1 MIPKQG
7 KNVFKL
13 DRLPSDWKACLLF
26 EAVDIKGGSQPPKKV
41 FKTEMQEG
49 YVRLVQIRD
58 YKSDRYLT
66 YVPVNSTK
74 KFCTTEDIMIG
85 RYGPPVFQILR
96 GIEGAYNVA
105 LMKANPLTNMDR
117 DFLFYLLSSP
127 PVQKLVIENSQRTA
141 GQTGVNLKLLN
152 SCIIPLPPLDQQKK
166 IAAILDTADA
176 YRQKTKAL
184 IDKYDELTQSLFL
197 DMFGDPVTNPK
208 GWEQQ
213 KLGELLEITSSKRIF
228 KDEYVDNGVPF
239 YRTKEIVELSKGND
253 ISLELF
259 ISEARYAEIKS
270 KYDLPEVG
278 DILMSAVGTI
288 GVMWAVDTKKPFYFK
303 DGNLVW
309 LKSSI
314 LEDVN
319 PTYLRMTLEYLIEY
333 EKYKLAEGGAY
344 NALTIAKLKDF
355 NVLLAPFELQN
366 QFAER
371 VKAIKVQKAQAQA
384 SLAQADNL
392 FNSLLQKAFKGE
404 LVN

>member
-13 DRLPSDWKACLLF
+13 KKLPTDWKACLLS

-58 YKSDRYLT
+58 YKSDRFLT

-105 LMKANPLTNMDR
+105 LMKANPLNNMDR
-117 DFLFYLLSSP
+117 DYLYYLLSSS

-152 SCIIPLPPLDQQKK
+152 SCIIPLPPLNQQKK
-166 IAAILDTADA
+166 IAAILDAADS
-176 YRQKTKAL
+176 YKQKTKTL

-208 GWEQQ
+208 GWDEIKLGNVCNVGSSKRVFVSELVEEGIPFYRGTEVG
-213 KLGELLEITSSKRIF
+213 KLGEGKSINPTLFITKAHYESLKEHRGVPKQGDLLMPSICPDGRIWV
-228 KDEYVDNGVPF
+228 VDND
-239 YRTKEIVELSKGND
+239 KE
-253 ISLELF
+253 
-259 ISEARYAEIKS
+259 
-270 KYDLPEVG
+270 
-278 DILMSAVGTI
+278 
-288 GVMWAVDTKKPFYFK
+288 FYFK
-303 DGNLVW
+303 DGRVLWVEVD
-309 LKSSI
+309 LKKMNSI
-314 LEDVN
+314 
-319 PTYLRMTLEYLIEY
+319 YLRYHLKGSFFANYNNIASGTTF
-333 EKYKLAEGGAY
+333 AE
-344 NALTIAKLKDF
+344 LKIVSLKKM
-355 NVLLAPFELQN
+355 NVFYPNMKLQN

-371 VKAIKVQKAQAQA
+371 VKAIEVQKAQAHT

-404 LVN
+404 LI